1 MREAAPV
8 LRVVPNKTEPN
19 HPSTTDSRFQSRR
32 CCVDKS
38 RLSTQPVA
46 FPNLPNPGP
55 TTMPTITEAVDDG
68 SGKKQR
74 KQMAADKPLREG
86 DL

>member
-1 MREAAPV
+1 
-8 LRVVPNKTEPN
+8 
-19 HPSTTDSRFQSRR
+19 
-32 CCVDKS
+32 
-38 RLSTQPVA
+38 
-46 FPNLPNPGP
+46 
-55 TTMPTITEAVDDG
+55 MPTITEAVDDG